1 MKATLTNYRQSPRK
15 VRLVANAVKGKTVE
29 QAEIELSYM
38 PKRAADPIKKLIKSA
53 VANAAQAGIDT
64 TSLVVKNIEVNQGL
78 VMKRFMP
85 RAMGSAKPIRKKMSH
100 VDVVLSEAVAK
111 PAKKT
116 VANPSAGGVK
126 KITPKKK

>member
-116 VANPSAGGVK
+116 VAKAVK
-126 KITPKKK
+126 KEVTPKKK